1 MENRVNLN
9 ADPEKGRLINL
20 LLSGLPN
27 KHLPSV
33 SLPLLNGRTDTSINV
48 CPGGVGGQ
56 SPPPG
61 PHQGGISCGASAPGA
76 ATECARELSSDQAA
90 LSERTACQ
98 PKTDPSS
105 ISCVTDRWGTPQG
118 REVLKKSSFS
128 IPGSGEITD
137 PEQCGNWFKVAAC
150 SVVPE
155 HYKKK
160 ITHSCGHI
168 VCPTCWRD
176 PVYKA
181 AKTASGRI
189 RGFIADAINKKLH
202 CDSYSELVLN
212 HYVLSAPAGLIMPDM
227 PYNQIKQKG
236 RDIATTAGIWGGFMA
251 FHPWR
256 LKKRIIQRLSTLCI
270 EHANMGEEEREKRF
284 WEMVRD
290 DALQLGSWRKY
301 ILWSPH
307 FHAIGFGRLPDQNT
321 EEEKEMV
328 KKLYKGWAVVWI
340 RHVETFHQFTGQR
353 LADPVADLAA
363 YILSHAGYQEN
374 KKMPVWLG
382 ELSQNK
388 MYVKEIIKQ
397 EYSVICPKCQADVVM
412 GQEEMGIWV
421 PDINS
426 MTGKMI
432 PQILKNREF
441 IYIIGKNPNCKRKR
455 SRREKI
461 WHDVV
466 PDGITFQ
473 QQCEAARLDRLK
485 MGIT

>member
-1 MENRVNLN
+1 VP
-9 ADPEKGRLINL
+9 ADQ
-20 LLSGLPN
+20 
-27 KHLPSV
+27 
-33 SLPLLNGRTDTSINV
+33 
-48 CPGGVGGQ
+48 PGTGSNQ
-56 SPPPG
+56 
-61 PHQGGISCGASAPGA
+61 Q
-76 ATECARELSSDQAA
+76 
-90 LSERTACQ
+90 
-98 PKTDPSS
+98 KTDPSS
-105 ISCVTDRWGTPQG
+105 ISSVTDRWGTPQG

-150 SVVPE
+150 SVDSK
-155 HYKKK
+155 HYKKN

-202 CDSYSELVLN
+202 CNSYSELVLN
-212 HYVLSAPAGLIMPDM
+212 HYVLSAPAGLITPDM
-227 PYNQIKQKG
+227 SYNQIKQKG
-236 RDIATTAGIWGGFMA
+236 RDIATKAGIWGGFLA

-256 LKKRIIQRLSTLCI
+256 LKKRIIQQLSTLCI
-270 EHANMGEEEREKRF
+270 EHTNMGEEEREKRF

-290 DALQLGSWRKY
+290 DALQLGTWRVY
-301 ILWSPH
+301 VRWSPH
-307 FHAIGFGRLPDQNT
+307 FHVIGFGHLPDQNT
-321 EEEKEMV
+321 EEEKESV
-328 KKLYKGWAVVWI
+328 KKLYKGWVVVWI

-397 EYSVICPKCQADVVM
+397 EYGVICPKCQADVVM
-412 GQEEMGIWV
+412 GEEQLGVWI

-432 PQILKNREF
+432 PQIIKNREF
-441 IYIIGKNPNCKRKR
+441 IYVIGKNPNSKRKL
-455 SRREKI
+455 SRHDHIWAPSVQFQAGRYSEKHSDDFYEI
-461 WHDVV
+461 CDTLNETSVLNRIGVH
-466 PDGITFQ
+466 
-473 QQCEAARLDRLK
+473 R
-485 MGIT
+485 